1 MFNLFFFFFVLW
13 LCKKKKRGCCLNRM
27 VIKPLGTKNVAVSL
41 LLNCDLTSLEDG
53 EHFYA
58 GCVDNK
64 RSFGDNSQKM
74 HFSNVLWHF

>member
-1 MFNLFFFFFVLW
+1 
-13 LCKKKKRGCCLNRM
+13 M

-58 GCVDNK
+58 GVCGQQEK
-64 RSFGDNSQKM
+64 FWR
-74 HFSNVLWHF
+74 